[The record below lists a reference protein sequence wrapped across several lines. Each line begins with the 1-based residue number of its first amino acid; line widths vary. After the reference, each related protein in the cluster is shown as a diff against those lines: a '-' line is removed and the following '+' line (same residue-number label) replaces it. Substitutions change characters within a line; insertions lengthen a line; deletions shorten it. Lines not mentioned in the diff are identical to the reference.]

1 MHDKFIWF
9 WYQIFDGAGLNCS
22 RTCGAPN
29 IDFQERRS
37 MSAVGLIINGRSSRV
52 QSILG
57 DLLHVARQFP
67 NVRACVL
74 DGIDGL
80 DRTLAELNRA
90 KADTVM
96 MAGGDGTIQ
105 AAFTDAINMRRFEHT
120 PHYVA
125 VPCGMTNVIA
135 ADCGLKGSPIDAVD
149 HFLWRRSKGDVK
161 RQRRSLMG
169 VRIGSRN
176 APVYGFFLGAG
187 AFTSAVKFSRA
198 EIQAKGA
205 KRSVAMGLSIGGA
218 IFNAAFDERPEE
230 PPLVA
235 DIRSALSPVE
245 GPQPLTMALMSTLQ
259 RLVLGVYPFWGEGSG
274 ALAVTTIGYPAR
286 KMLAAAPSVL
296 RGKSKPWFE
305 GAGYQSWR
313 TNALDADFEGTMV
326 FDGEFFDVR
335 KGDRV
340 LIETTHDAAF
350 LN

>member
-1 MHDKFIWF
+1 
-9 WYQIFDGAGLNCS
+9 
-22 RTCGAPN
+22 
-29 IDFQERRS
+29 

-67 NVRACVL
+67 NVRSCVL

-90 KADTVM
+90 RVDTIM

-105 AAFTDAINMRRFEHT
+105 AALTDAINMRRFEHA

-149 HFLWRRSKGDVK
+149 QFLWRRGKGDVK
-161 RQRRSLMG
+161 RQKRSLMG
-169 VRIGSRN
+169 VRIGARSV
-176 APVYGFFLGAG
+176 PVYGFFLGAG
-187 AFTSAVKFSRA
+187 AFTSAVKFSRS

-205 KRSVAMGLSIGGA
+205 KHSVAMGLSIGGA
-218 IFNAAFDERPEE
+218 IMNAAFDGPPRV

-235 DIRSALSPVE
+235 EMRSMQSPFE
-245 GPQPLTMALMSTLQ
+245 GPQSLTMVLMTTLR
-259 RLVLGVYPFWGEGSG
+259 RLVLGVNPFWGEGSG
-274 ALAVTTIGYPAR
+274 ALAITTIGYPAR

-296 RGKSKPWFE
+296 RGKSEPWFE
-305 GAGYQSWR
+305 GAGYRSWR
-313 TNALDADFEGTMV
+313 TNVLDADFEGTIV
-326 FDGEFFDVR
+326 FDGEFFNVS

-340 LIETTHDAAF
+340 CVETTHEADF